1 MNVTSHTNSK
11 KERIIGIV
19 LIVIRILIAFV
30 FIFSGFVKAI
40 DPLGF
45 TYKIEDYLHSF
56 GGVFA
61 NLAVLAF
68 PTAVALSTLELALGL
83 CLLFNIQKQ
92 ITLLLTL
99 AFMGVMTPLTLY
111 IAIKNPVTNCGCFGD
126 ALVITNWETF
136 FKNVVFIAIA
146 IILFVFRDKISSS
159 IKSKT
164 QWLILAGF
172 VVFGIGLSVYS
183 VNHLPMIDFLPYKV
197 GVNITEAMRI
207 PEGAPSDKYETI
219 FIYEKA
225 GEQKEFTLENYP
237 KGDPLWKF
245 VDQKTKLISK
255 GFEPKIHD
263 FNITTTDMEDIT
275 EDVLTH
281 EGDTYI
287 VMMYDVNKASEEG
300 AKKAEL
306 IYQKALAVNAYFYA
320 LTASSDEDIQAFRQK
335 TGITFSFYKTDP
347 IAQKTALR
355 ANPGIMLL
363 KKGTV
368 VGKWNWRDYSLN

>member
-11 KERIIGIV
+11 KERIIGTV

-56 GGVFA
+56 GGIFA
-61 NLAVLAF
+61 DLAVLAF

-136 FKNVVFIAIA
+136 FKNVVFITIA

-164 QWLILAGF
+164 QWLLLGGF

-237 KGDPLWKF
+237 KGDASWKF
-245 VDQKTKLISK
+245 VDQKSKLISK

-263 FNITTTDMEDIT
+263 FSITNSDNEEIT
-275 EDVLTH
+275 EDVLTYD
-281 EGDTYI
+281 GDTYL
-287 VMMYDVNKASEEG
+287 VMMYDVNKASEDG

-306 IYQKALAVNAYFYA
+306 LYQKATSANAHFYA
-320 LTASSDEDIQAFRQK
+320 LTASTDEDIQAFRQK
-335 TGITFSFYKTDP
+335 TGITFPFYKTDP

>member
-30 FIFSGFVKAI
+30 YIFSGFVKAI

-56 GGVFA
+56 GGIFA
-61 NLAVLAF
+61 DLAVLAF

-136 FKNVVFIAIA
+136 FKNVVFITIA

-164 QWLILAGF
+164 QWLILGGF

-306 IYQKALAVNAYFYA
+306 IYQNALAVNAYFYA
-320 LTASSDEDIQAFRQK
+320 LTASSDEDIQALRLK
-335 TGITFSFYKTDP
+335 TGVTFPFHKTDP

-363 KKGTV
+363 KKGTIM
-368 VGKWNWRDYSLN
+368 GKWHWRDYSLN

>member
-56 GGVFA
+56 GGIFA
-61 NLAVLAF
+61 DLAALAF

-136 FKNVVFIAIA
+136 FKNVVFITIA

-164 QWLILAGF
+164 QWIILAGF

-335 TGITFSFYKTDP
+335 TGITFPFYKTDP